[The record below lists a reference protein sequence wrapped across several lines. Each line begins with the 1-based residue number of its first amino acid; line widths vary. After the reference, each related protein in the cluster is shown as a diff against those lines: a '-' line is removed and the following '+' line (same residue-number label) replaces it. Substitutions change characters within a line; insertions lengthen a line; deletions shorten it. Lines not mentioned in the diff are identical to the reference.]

1 MGDKEKEALTK
12 LYTIAHYIAVKG
24 RPYLDFKDL
33 IKLKKLHSVKFQSG
47 AYENESA
54 CRNFIKNIS
63 ALFFQ
68 HDLYEKLLQVNFITI
83 LCDGTTDTSIT
94 EQEVIY
100 VFFIDPDT
108 MKPTLSFFECL
119 RLEDSQDA
127 NGIFDPIKAAFEK
140 YNLSSLLEKLMF
152 LSSDGA
158 SMNSGKKSGLESLF
172 MNRMSGSLSYG
183 LSVITL
189 NWL

>member
-12 LYTIAHYIAVKG
+12 LYIIAHYIAVKG

-63 ALFFQ
+63 ELFFQ
-68 HDLYEKLLQVNFITI
+68 HDLYEKLLQVNFIMI

-127 NGIFDPIKAAFEK
+127 NGILDPIKAAFEK
-140 YNLSSLLEKLMF
+140 YNLLSLLEKLMF

-158 SMNSGKKSGLESLF
+158 SVNSGKKSGLESLF